1 MLSSWQTQAHH
12 LSLVLLASSAL
23 QSALFGDWYPIFLI
37 TLFNVCDLTGKC
49 VPFGSFAPRPYLLL
63 CASVSRAVF
72 VPAFYVAGRYAGS
85 WVWLMALLT
94 IALGF
99 SNG

>member
-1 MLSSWQTQAHH
+1 LLPAAVAVVEQSST
-12 LSLVLLASSAL
+12 
-23 QSALFGDWYPIFLI
+23 FGDWYPIFLI

-49 VPFGSFAPRPYLLL
+49 VPFGSFAPRAQLLL
-63 CASVSRAVF
+63 AASVSRAVF
-72 VPAFYVAGRYAGS
+72 VPAFFLAGRYAGS

-94 IALGF
+94 ATLGL